1 LSSRDHVQDPI
12 LVQLALQSCVA
23 TCIARAMSTFCFGY
37 AAKPNAVLSQIY
49 SQMYLS
55 EVQSTSSRWRALT
68 HRHIQ
73 ELHPRLEEFAVNDLI
88 ETIFRW
94 SSDIFIISGVS
105 NPQKASCSFEG
116 LRARFGTQVRRIANA
131 VFKLAKITREEIMST
146 NFDVVAVEHGQS
158 FDRKEMTDAFADYG
172 TSVGAVLCTT
182 DLGLSCSTRKSK
194 GGVGQKEQEGNV
206 ERRLLLRPKVVLESV
221 VDVLDPR

>member
-1 LSSRDHVQDPI
+1 
-12 LVQLALQSCVA
+12 
-23 TCIARAMSTFCFGY
+23 
-37 AAKPNAVLSQIY
+37 
-49 SQMYLS
+49 
-55 EVQSTSSRWRALT
+55 LT

-94 SSDIFIISGVS
+94 SSDIFIISGAS
-105 NPQKASCSFEG
+105 NPQNTSSLEG

-131 VFKLAKITREEIMST
+131 VFKLAKIMREEIMST
-146 NFDVVAVEHGQS
+146 NFDVVAVEHGQD
-158 FDRKEMTDAFADYG
+158 FDINEMTDAFEDYG

-182 DLGLSCSTRKSK
+182 DLGLSCSTRRST
-194 GGVGQKEQEGNV
+194 GGLGPREQEGYV
-206 ERRLLLRPKVVLESV
+206 DRRLLLRPKVVLDSV